1 MATFLDVGLFS
12 HFAIVF
18 PFLLVFLVTYAVLQ
32 KFKMLTEERG
42 INAIIALAV
51 ACLTLFSK
59 AATALIFFMSPWFVL
74 LFIFIIF
81 LLIGFQLMGTKW
93 ERIVE
98 VMSTKWFTPH
108 WILIFLIAFILLA
121 GIASVFGPGLLGQG
135 GPAAGLGLAPTPIA
149 TLGGVPEVGAN
160 VTGIPASADYG
171 TAVQSVLFHPKILGL
186 AALAVIIAFA
196 IRTLI
201 HIPPK
206 KE

>member
-12 HFAIVF
+12 HFAIIF
-18 PFLLVFLVTYAVLQ
+18 PFLLIFLVTYAVLQ

-59 AATALIFFMSPWFVL
+59 AATALVFFMSPWFVL
-74 LFIFIIF
+74 LFIFILF
-81 LLIGFQLMGTKW
+81 LLLAFQLMGTKW
-93 ERIVE
+93 ETIVD
-98 VMSTKWFTPH
+98 VMSKKWFTPH

-135 GPAAGLGLAPTPIA
+135 PEAGVGLVPTPIA

-160 VTGIPASADYG
+160 VTGLPSSTAYG
-171 TAVQSVLFHPKILGL
+171 AAVQNVLFHPKVLGL

-201 HIPPK
+201 HMPPK
-206 KE
+206 KD